1 VPGTNPHLLPVPG
14 RAASRPFSLHRPL
27 EEAKKVKTQI
37 RPQLIDDLMDMY
49 VEWREACVALRT
61 AYERWSS
68 VRVAERRL
76 AFAAYQAALDWEEQ
90 ASAIYADRLNQVVR
104 ELPSAPRS
112 QPRLAYPA
120 GSLEPTLD

>member
-1 VPGTNPHLLPVPG
+1 M
-14 RAASRPFSLHRPL
+14 
-27 EEAKKVKTQI
+27 KTQI

-90 ASAIYADRLNQVVR
+90 ASAVYEDRLNQVAR
-104 ELPSAPRS
+104 ELPGAS
-112 QPRLAYPA
+112 QPEPRLAHESPVR
-120 GSLEPTLD
+120 

>member
-1 VPGTNPHLLPVPG
+1 V
-14 RAASRPFSLHRPL
+14 
-27 EEAKKVKTQI
+27 KKVKTQI

-76 AFAAYQAALDWEEQ
+76 AFASYQAALDWEEQ
-90 ASAIYADRLNQVVR
+90 ASAIYADRVNQVAR
-104 ELPSAPRS
+104 ELPSAP
-112 QPRLAYPA
+112 QPPPRLAYPT
-120 GSLEPTLD
+120 GSLERSLD